1 MSFLK
6 SAACFM
12 AAAGIAA
19 ITFAQVTPAAGY
31 TPPDDTPKVS
41 VGATIFGDY
50 TYTDSPTSKDTDG
63 NTIHPSSFNIS
74 RAYLNVIGNLN
85 HMFAFRVTSD
95 VSRETSTTPSLSGSQ
110 VLRLKYAYAQVN
122 LDDWM
127 TKGSWARFGVQQ
139 TPYTDYTEG
148 IYRYRFQGTVFA
160 ERTTGLPSSDA
171 GLSGHYN
178 FAGNY
183 GDIHAG
189 FYNGEGYAKAETN
202 NEKAFMVRGTVR
214 PFPLGGVLLNGL
226 RLTAFVDEDHY
237 VEGAKRERT
246 IGQVTYEHPLINAG
260 LDVLRAKDQTTVTKA
275 QINAKGWSIWVTPK
289 FGTTGWEALI
299 RHDDYLPNDALN
311 SQKQKRDIDGIA
323 YWIPKLA
330 GKTAAV
336 LFDRDSL
343 KKTGLTPVAPNA
355 TNYEVKMLI
364 NF

>member
-1 MSFLK
+1 MSFHKL
-6 SAACFM
+6 AACFM
-12 AAAGIAA
+12 LAAGIAA
-19 ITFAQVTPAAGY
+19 VTFAQVTPAAGY
-31 TPPDDTPKVS
+31 TPPDDTPKVN

-85 HMFAFRVTSD
+85 HMFAFRVTTD

-110 VLRLKYAYAQVN
+110 IARLKYAYAQVN

-127 TKGSWARFGVQQ
+127 PKGSWARFGVQQ

-148 IYRYRFQGTVFA
+148 IYRYRFQGTIFA

-202 NEKAFMVRGTVR
+202 NEKAFMIRGTVR
-214 PFPLGGVLLNGL
+214 PFPLGGALLNGL

-237 VEGAKRERT
+237 VEGAKRQRT
-246 IGQVTYEHPLINAG
+246 IGQVTYEHALFNAG
-260 LDVLRAKDQTTVTKA
+260 LDVLRAKDQTSVTKA
-275 QINAKGWSIWVTPK
+275 QVNAKGWSIWVTPK
-289 FGTTGWEALI
+289 LGTTGWEALI
-299 RHDDYLPNDALN
+299 RHDDYVPNDAVN

-323 YWIPKLA
+323 YWVPKLA
-330 GKTAAV
+330 GKTAAI

-343 KKTGLTPVAPNA
+343 KKTGLTPAVPNA
-355 TNYEVKMLI
+355 TNYEIKMLI

>member
-1 MSFLK
+1 MSFRK
-6 SAACFM
+6 SAACFI
-12 AAAGIAA
+12 AAAGIATG
-19 ITFAQVTPAAGY
+19 TFAQVTPAAGF
-31 TPPDDTPKVS
+31 TPPDDTPKFT

-50 TYTDSPTSKDTDG
+50 TYADSPTSKDTDL

-74 RAYLNVIGNLN
+74 RAYINITGNLN
-85 HMFAFRVTSD
+85 HIFAFRVTPD

-110 VLRLKYAYAQVN
+110 VFRLKYAYGQVN

-127 TKGSWARFGVQQ
+127 TKGSWARVGVQQ

-148 IYRYRFQGTVFA
+148 IYRYRFQGTIFA

-183 GDIHAG
+183 GDMHAG
-189 FYNGEGYAKAETN
+189 FYNGEGYAKAEAN

-214 PFPLGGVLLNGL
+214 PFPLGGALLKGL

-237 VEGAKRERT
+237 VEGAKRQRT
-246 IGQVTYEHPLINAG
+246 IGQVTYEHALFNAG
-260 LDVLRAKDQTTVTKA
+260 LDVLRANDQTTVTKA
-275 QINAKGWSIWVTPK
+275 QISAKGWSVWVTPK
-289 FGTTGWEALI
+289 LGTTGWEALI
-299 RHDDYLPNDALN
+299 RHDDYVPNDAVN
-311 SQKQKRDIDGIA
+311 AQKQKRDIDGIA
-323 YWIPKLA
+323 YWVPNLA

-343 KKTGLTPVAPNA
+343 KKTGLTPAAANA